1 MLIPEGGLYSLGS
14 QNDVWTWLH
23 RQFGAANVAD
33 TPHRAWLGDAMSIH
47 FRCIEDALAFQER
60 FPMLALA
67 DDTMSELYSS
77 PYVPAGPK
85 EAEPA
90 CNLYSQTKSQDAMRQ
105 LFAQPFTNLTGN
117 LPSQPR
123 IHPDDCA
130 PIIRASPAACELV
143 MARWGM
149 PTPSQF
155 LIGKKT
161 DQGITNIRNTQSPHW
176 RRWLGPE
183 CRCLVPFTT
192 FAVPDIRMPD
202 RRNAWFRLVDDRPAF
217 FAGIWTTWTSVR
229 RIDDGE
235 TTDELFGFLTT
246 EANADVTP
254 AHTKAMPVILTESQ
268 EWEAWLRAP
277 WSEAKTLQRPSASR
291 MLRKG

>member
-1 MLIPEGGLYSLGS
+1 M
-14 QNDVWTWLH
+14 Q
-23 RQFGAANVAD
+23 
-33 TPHRAWLGDAMSIH
+33 
-47 FRCIEDALAFQER
+47 DAL
-60 FPMLALA
+60 
-67 DDTMSELYSS
+67 
-77 PYVPAGPK
+77 
-85 EAEPA
+85 
-90 CNLYSQTKSQDAMRQ
+90 RQ
-105 LFAQPFTNLTGN
+105 LFAVPFTNLAVN
-117 LPSQPR
+117 LPPQQH
-123 IHPDDCA
+123 ICPDDCA
-130 PIIRASPAACELV
+130 PIIRASKMGLELI

-149 PTPSQF
+149 PTPPQF
-155 LIGKKT
+155 LIGKT
-161 DQGITNIRNTQSPHW
+161 ADPGVTNIRNTQSPHW
-176 RRWLGPE
+176 RRWLGTE

-192 FAVPDIRMPD
+192 FAVLDIRMPD
-202 RRNAWFRLVDDRPAF
+202 GRNAWFRVVDDRPAF